1 MADEFELQVELRTGT
16 GKSVSRRLRRN
27 ADMVPAILYGAG
39 VEPQTL
45 SIAHKDMHKA
55 CENEAFFSHIISLK
69 TSETTQQAILKDLQ
83 RHPSRDRILHAD
95 FFRIQMDKSITVEV
109 PLHFT
114 NEDVCIGVKQEGG
127 NIAHTMTSVEVSCL
141 PGDLPEFIEVDIGN
155 LAIGDSVHMSELE
168 LLEGLSIPV
177 LLQGADHDQVVV
189 AVNAPRRPEE
199 IVQEGTEETA
209 EEPDED
215 SDEDDDS

>member
-16 GKSVSRRLRRN
+16 GKSVSRRLRRK
-27 ADMVPAILYGAG
+27 ADMIPAVLYGAG
-39 VEPQTL
+39 VEPQSI
-45 SIAHKDMHKA
+45 SIAHKDLHKA

-69 TSETTQQAILKDLQ
+69 TSESTQEAILKDLQ

-114 NEDVCIGVKQEGG
+114 NEDVCIGVKQGGG

-155 LAIGDSVHMSELE
+155 LDLGGSVHMNELV
-168 LLEGLSIPV
+168 LPEGLSIPV

-199 IVQEGTEETA
+199 IEQEVTEETD
-209 EEPDED
+209 EEPAED
-215 SDEDDDS
+215 SDEADDS